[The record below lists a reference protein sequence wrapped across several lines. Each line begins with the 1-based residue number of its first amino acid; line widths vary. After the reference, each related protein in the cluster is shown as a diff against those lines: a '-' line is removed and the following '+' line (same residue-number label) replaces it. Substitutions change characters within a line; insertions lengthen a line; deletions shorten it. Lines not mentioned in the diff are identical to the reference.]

1 MAMKKSAA
9 TEVLTIPAIDIRTMK
24 IKVVGDTP
32 LIMHKWDEKAKQMIL
47 DKEMGKAKSKGHDIK
62 SPIADFIHSVYWLS
76 GEPDLA
82 KCKTEEDKQ
91 KAFEVAIKKGARFG
105 FPTCAF
111 KASAVNAGFRSGVSK
126 NKVSLNGAFH
136 IDTELTEIHGIPEIR
151 EDMVRVG
158 MGAADIR
165 YRGEFKEWW
174 AELGIK
180 YNAGA
185 ISAEQVVNLFSLGGF
200 SCGIGEWR
208 AEKGGTNGSYHI
220 E

>member
-1 MAMKKSAA
+1 MAVKKTA
-9 TEVLTIPAIDIRTMK
+9 TEEIVIPAIDIRKMK
-24 IKVVGDTP
+24 IKIVGDTP

-47 DKEMGKAKSKGHDIK
+47 DKEMGKAKNKGHEIK
-62 SPIADFIHSVYWLS
+62 SPIADFIHSVYWME
-76 GEPDLA
+76 GEPDLT

-91 KAFEVAIKKGARFG
+91 AVFETAIKKGARFG

-111 KASAVNAGFRSGVSK
+111 KASAVAAGFRSGVSK

-136 IDTELTEIHGIPEIR
+136 IDTELTEIHGTPKIR

-165 YRGEFKEWW
+165 YRGEFKKWW
-174 AELGIK
+174 AELEVK
-180 YNAGA
+180 YNAGT
-185 ISAEQVVNLFSLGGF
+185 ITAEQVVNLFSLGGF
-200 SCGIGEWR
+200 ACGIGEWR
-208 AEKGGTNGSYHI
+208 AEKGGINGAYHV